1 VVAARPKKQE
11 TIMATIGT
19 FKRDE
24 NGFTGTINTMTL
36 TSKVRFIKADGDSD
50 KAPSHRLFAGK
61 TEIGA
66 AWAKTSKEGR
76 PYLSAKLDDPSFSAA
91 IYATLIEDTE
101 TAGAFSLIW
110 SRRTQE

>member
-1 VVAARPKKQE
+1 
-11 TIMATIGT
+11 MATIGT

-24 NGFTGTINTMTL
+24 NGFIGAINTLTL
-36 TSKVRFIKADGDSD
+36 TSKVRFIRNENESD
-50 KAPSHRLFAGK
+50 KGPSHRLFAGK

-76 PYLSAKLDDPSFSAA
+76 SYLSAKLDDPSFSAA

-101 TAGAFSLIW
+101 AAGNFALIW
-110 SRRTQE
+110 SRRTQD

>member
-1 VVAARPKKQE
+1 
-11 TIMATIGT
+11 MATIGS
-19 FKRDE
+19 FKKDE
-24 NGFTGTINTMTL
+24 NGFTGAINTLTL
-36 TSKVRFIKADGDSD
+36 TSKVRFVRNESESD
-50 KAPSHRLFAGK
+50 KGPSHRLFAGK

-76 PYLSAKLDDPSFSAA
+76 PYLSAKLDDPSFNAA
-91 IYATLIEDTE
+91 IYATLIEDAD